1 MSDHRQI
8 LNNHHCTLSNHIS
21 QPKFNTPIKMAN
33 RSNSQNQNQN
43 EQNDNPERKDP
54 VQTGSSSSDI
64 DERMST
70 QLALNRSAHTS
81 VPLSFPY
88 LLTTRPARDYE
99 KAIDETNVISE
110 DRLRRAIPQS
120 STSYHEPTEDT
131 FDISWRPDP
140 SGHPRR
146 TF

>member
-1 MSDHRQI
+1 
-8 LNNHHCTLSNHIS
+8 
-21 QPKFNTPIKMAN
+21 MAN
-33 RSNSQNQNQN
+33 RSDPQN
-43 EQNDNPERKDP
+43 EQNGNSEMKDP
-54 VQTGSSSSDI
+54 VQPGSSSSDI
-64 DERMST
+64 DERMT
-70 QLALNRSAHTS
+70 
-81 VPLSFPY
+81 
-88 LLTTRPARDYE
+88 RDYE

>member
-1 MSDHRQI
+1 
-8 LNNHHCTLSNHIS
+8 
-21 QPKFNTPIKMAN
+21 MAN
-33 RSNSQNQNQN
+33 RSNSKNPNPQN
-43 EQNDNPERKDP
+43 EQNGNSEMNDP
-54 VQTGSSSSDI
+54 VQPGSSSSDI

-88 LLTTRPARDYE
+88 LLTTSPARDYE